1 MPVAERFLVM
11 TQIAELRRALAA
23 ARKDGHRIGCVPTMG
38 ALHQG
43 HISLMERARQS
54 ADVVVATIF
63 VNPSQF
69 GPNEDLSNYPRPLE
83 ADLNACREAGVDVVY
98 LPSVESL
105 YPTGFSTWVTVD
117 GLSSTLEG
125 EVRPD
130 HFRGVA
136 TIVLKLL
143 NIVQPD
149 VACFGQKDYQQQA
162 LIRRM
167 VRDLDVPVQIITCPT
182 VREPDGLAL
191 SSRNI
196 YLNPVERRA
205 ATVLSRGLR
214 MAEVQLRGGNPDVAA
229 VAANVRALLA
239 AEPLVKPDYVA
250 IVDPDSLTPLEQ
262 PQPRMAVLLAAR
274 VGSTRLID
282 NCLIDRHSHSPS
294 TIDHQP

>member
-1 MPVAERFLVM
+1 MPAVERFLVI
-11 TQIAELRRALAA
+11 TQIAELRRALTA

-38 ALHQG
+38 ALHPG
-43 HISLMERARQS
+43 HISLIAQARQS

-69 GPNEDLSNYPRPLE
+69 GPNEDLSKYPRPLE
-83 ADLNACREAGVDVVY
+83 ADLNACVEAGVDIVF
-98 LPSVESL
+98 LPTVESL
-105 YPTGFSTWVTVD
+105 YPADFNTWVTVD
-117 GLSSTLEG
+117 GLSSVLEG
-125 EVRPD
+125 AVRPD

-136 TIVLKLL
+136 TIVLKLF

-191 SSRNI
+191 SSRNV
-196 YLNPVERRA
+196 YLNPAERRA
-205 ATVLSRGLR
+205 ATVLSRGLQ
-214 MAEVQLRGGNPDVAA
+214 MAEVQLRGGNPDIAA
-229 VAANVRALLA
+229 VAANVRTLLA
-239 AEPLVKPDYVA
+239 SESLVKPDYVA
-250 IVDPDSLTPLEQ
+250 IVDPDSLTSLEQ

-274 VGSTRLID
+274 VGPTRLID
-282 NCLIDRHSHSPS
+282 NSLIDLHSTIPL
-294 TIDHQP
+294 TIDHRP